1 MKLLLFLALRNLLKH
16 RARFIFTL
24 IAVSLC
30 GMFFFTNLTIIEGSH
45 YTMLEDGLKAFGKGV
60 INVYHKE
67 YKENPGIRNA
77 IILDKSKVEKLK
89 KIKKVEKVILKLVTA
104 GLVSKDENTLG
115 VGIEGI
121 NIPEIL
127 KMGRIKIIEGK
138 YPFKDSLSV
147 LIGKKLSELMGVKVG
162 DTVLILTQDYYG
174 SLSVDFFKVGGI
186 FVSSSPQLEKF
197 TLIMDLKTLQNFIL
211 TYDMVSEIGIF
222 TENLYIGEDL
232 IKDIKGI
239 FNDAQV
245 LSWKEDMP
253 DLKQLLELDSGGAW
267 IVIYMLGF
275 LVILIIFTTI
285 FMNATERTKEYG
297 VMMSIGAK
305 SFYIRLV
312 IILEGIITGI
322 LGGVIGVILGF
333 ALSFP
338 FYLKPLVFKVEMYAE
353 YMGYSEFRVMSRIL
367 FSHFVYTFLALLIF
381 SFIAS
386 FFPARRISKLKPAE
400 ALRHV

>member
-1 MKLLLFLALRNLLKH
+1 MKLLFSLAFRNLLKH

-45 YTMLEDGLKAFGKGV
+45 YTMLEDGLKSFGKGV
-60 INVYHKE
+60 INIYHKD
-67 YKENPGIRNA
+67 YKENPGIRNT
-77 IILDKSKVEKLK
+77 ITLDKEKIEELR
-89 KIKKVEKVILKLVTA
+89 KIKRVKRIILKLATA

-115 VGIEGI
+115 VGIEGV
-121 NIPEIL
+121 NVPEIL
-127 KMGRIKIIEGK
+127 KMGRIKIIEGN
-138 YPFKDSLSV
+138 YPFKDSFSI
-147 LIGKKLSELMGVKVG
+147 LIGKKLSELMGVKTH

-174 SLSVDFFKVGGI
+174 SLSVDFFKVGGV

-197 TLIMDLKTLQNFIL
+197 TLIMDLKSLQNFIL
-211 TYDMVSEIGIF
+211 AHDMMSEIGIF
-222 TENLYIGEDL
+222 TEELYAGEDL
-232 IKDIKGI
+232 IKDIKAI

-267 IVIYMLGF
+267 VVIYMLGF

-285 FMNATERTKEYG
+285 FMNATERTREYG

-305 SFYIRLV
+305 SFHIRV
-312 IILEGIITGI
+312 IVILEGIIIGI
-322 LGGVIGVILGF
+322 LGGIIGVILGF

-338 FYLKPLVFKVEMYAE
+338 FYLKPLIFKTEMYAE
-353 YMGYSEFRVMSRIL
+353 FIGYSEFRIMSRIL
-367 FSHFVYTFLALLIF
+367 FSHFVYTFLALSIF
-381 SFIAS
+381 SLIAS
-386 FFPARRISKLKPAE
+386 FFPARRISRLKPAE

>member
-1 MKLLLFLALRNLLKH
+1 MKLLFSLAFRNLLKH

-45 YTMLEDGLKAFGKGV
+45 YTMLEDGLKSFGKGV
-60 INVYHKE
+60 INIYHKD
-67 YKENPGIRNA
+67 YKENPGIRNTITLDNGNIERLQKIKRVKE
-77 IILDKSKVEKLK
+77 IILR
-89 KIKKVEKVILKLVTA
+89 LVTA

-115 VGIEGI
+115 VGIEGV
-121 NIPEIL
+121 NVPEIL
-127 KMGRIKIIEGK
+127 KMGRIKIIEGN
-138 YPFKDSLSV
+138 YPFKDSFSI
-147 LIGKKLSELMGVKVG
+147 LIGKKLSELMGVKTG

-197 TLIMDLKTLQNFIL
+197 TLMMDLKGLQNFIL
-211 TYDMVSEIGIF
+211 AYDMVSEIGVF

-232 IKDIKGI
+232 IKDIKAI
-239 FNDAQV
+239 FSDAQV

-253 DLKQLLELDSGGAW
+253 DLKQMLELDSGGAW
-267 IVIYMLGF
+267 VVIYMLGF

-285 FMNATERTKEYG
+285 FMNATERTREYG
-297 VMMSIGAK
+297 VMMSVGAK
-305 SFYIRLV
+305 SFHIRV
-312 IILEGIITGI
+312 IVILEGIIIGI
-322 LGGVIGVILGF
+322 LGGIIGVILGF

-338 FYLKPLVFKVEMYAE
+338 FYLKPLIFKTEMYAE
-353 YMGYSEFRVMSRIL
+353 FIGYSEFRIMSRIL
-367 FSHFVYTFLALLIF
+367 FSHFVYTFLALSIF